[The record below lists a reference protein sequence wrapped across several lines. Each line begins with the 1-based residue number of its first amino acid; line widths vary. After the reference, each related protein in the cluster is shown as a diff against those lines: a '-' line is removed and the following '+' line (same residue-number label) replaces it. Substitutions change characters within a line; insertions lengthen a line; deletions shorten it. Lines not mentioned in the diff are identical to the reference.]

1 VQAKLAAQ
9 EKMLTHPLPAEMWV
23 QVRVPEAVQ

>member
-9 EKMLTHPLPAEMWV
+9 EKMLTHPLPAEMGV
-23 QVRVPEAVQ
+23 QVRMPEAVQ

>member
-9 EKMLTHPLPAEMWV
+9 EKMLTHPLAAEMWA
-23 QVRVPEAVQ
+23 QVRVTEAVQ